1 MLGFPGFE
9 NLVKSLEF
17 IRLLFLENRDRSRD
31 LCHSSHKL
39 CQGGVEGDKVRFLS
53 IFFRFIE
60 YHNQIK
66 T

>member
-9 NLVKSLEF
+9 NLVKSLDF

-53 IFFRFIE
+53 IFLGLLNIIIR
-60 YHNQIK
+60 
-66 T
+66 